1 MSDSERL
8 TNPPNGGKLRRPW
21 EAVGMSR
28 ATWYRKGKPEP
39 HPPNPE
45 LDELAASIKSLM
57 KGRPD
62 FQLFGFASQRSF
74 ERWSRVSNA
83 DEDLGR
89 AILNKEIKPSVAEKI
104 VSDPIKYQRYLK
116 WYGRQ
121 LDLMEYVDWTVRRQL
136 HALEHPPK
144 PLPGIRKI
152 TSIREGIGG
161 EVFEKVETIIYLPD
175 HSA

>member
-1 MSDSERL
+1 MSDSKSL
-8 TNPPNGGKLRRPW
+8 TNPPNGGKVRPW

-39 HPPNPE
+39 RPPDPE

-57 KGRPD
+57 GGRPN

-89 AILNKEIKPSVAEKI
+89 AILNKEIKPSIAEKI

-116 WYGRQ
+116 WYGCQ

-136 HALEHPPK
+136 HTLECPPK
-144 PLPGIRKI
+144 PLPTMRRIKSLQRD
-152 TSIREGIGG
+152 IGG
-161 EVFEKVETIIYLPD
+161 NVFEKVETIIYLPD
-175 HSA
+175 RST